1 MLRAAVH
8 YMIKQRL
15 LIIVISFILLIA
27 GVYAAKHLSV
37 DAFPDVTNIQVQVA
51 TVAIGRSPEEM
62 ERLVTVPVE
71 IAMTGLPG
79 LVEMRSMNKSGLS
92 LITLVF
98 TDKTDVFFA
107 RQLVME
113 RIIDVT
119 PRLIPGITPVLGPV
133 STGLG
138 EVYQYTLEHP
148 DDGKRPLTQEELTE
162 RRTIQDW
169 VVRPMLRSIRGVA
182 EINSIGGHVKEYQVY
197 IDPNKLRHYDLT
209 LTQVDR
215 ALASNNENASGNILS
230 LPYEQYLIRG
240 VGLITSLDDIRN
252 IVLREMDGIP
262 IYVRDVA
269 HVTFGGEVRQGASI
283 KNGYTEAVS
292 GIVMMLRGGN
302 AKEIV
307 NRVKEK
313 VAEINE
319 RGLLPGGL
327 QIVPFYDRT
336 VMVDAALESVYK
348 VLIEALI
355 FVILVMFICL
365 GNFRVSLV
373 VCATLIITPLVTFI
387 IMNYLG
393 IPANLM
399 SLGGL
404 AIAIGLMV
412 DPTVVVVENIFL
424 RLSHA
429 PEGESKIVTIAKATA
444 EVGSPVIYGII
455 IIVLVFLPL
464 MTLEGMEG
472 KMFSP
477 LAVTI
482 SIALLVAL
490 IVSVVLSPVLCDYL
504 LKGGHEEETKIV
516 VFLKSLYLRLLALS
530 LRNPK
535 GTALVSIGSLI
546 LAIGLYPL
554 LGKSFIPI
562 MKEGAV
568 TPVII
573 RAPSISLEEAI
584 ELETEALLSIA
595 AIPGVKSVVSK
606 LGRGESP
613 ADPASQNESDP
624 IAELDLKESG
634 RTQAEIEDDIRTAL
648 SILPGVNIVISQPI
662 AQRVDEMVTGVR
674 SQVAVKIFGDDL
686 EELRKLS
693 EQVARIV
700 KSTRGAR
707 DIRIERLSGQ
717 QELTIDI
724 DRRAIAR
731 HGINVSDV
739 NELISTAIGGKAVT
753 QVFEGERRFTL
764 LLRFPAEFRNDV
776 EAIKELLLRPASH
789 ASSGALSPEAA
800 GGMLIPLSAVAEIRV
815 VDGPAIISRE
825 FAKRRVVV
833 GANVHE
839 RDLGSFVAELQARTA
854 KEIQLPQ
861 GYYFSWGGQ
870 FENMERAM
878 EKLSVIVPI
887 TFAAI
892 FFLLFMLFNSVK
904 LALLIFTALPFAA
917 VGGVVGL
924 FLTGEYLSVPA
935 SVGFIAVWGI
945 SILNGVVLV
954 SFIKELR
961 EQGYSV
967 ADAVKTSCDA
977 RFRPVLITAAATI
990 LGLAPF
996 LIATGLGSEVQRPL
1010 AIVVVCG
1017 LMTGIVM
1024 TKVVVPM
1031 MYRWFDDMPDKSK
1044 EPIQTRNSI
1053 MKPVAIFFLISSL
1066 FYAGISNAT
1075 NTPLQNATTMYSVA
1089 PPHQNLM
1096 PI

>member
-1 MLRAAVH
+1 MMAAILRAVLR
-8 YMIKQRL
+8 QRL
-15 LIIVISFILLIA
+15 LVLIIGLMLCIA
-27 GVYAAKHLSV
+27 GGFAVKNLSV

-98 TDKTDVFFA
+98 TDKTDVYFA

-113 RIIDVT
+113 RIIDVS

-138 EVYQYTLEHP
+138 EVYQYTIEHP
-148 DDGKRPLTQEELTE
+148 DDGKRALTKEELIE

-182 EINSIGGHVKEYQVY
+182 EINSIGGYVKEYQVY
-197 IDPNKLRHYDLT
+197 VDPNKLRHYDIT
-209 LTQVDR
+209 LTEVDR
-215 ALASNNENASGNILS
+215 ALASNNANASGNILA
-230 LPYEQYLIRG
+230 LHYEQYLIRG
-240 VGLITSLDDIRN
+240 VGLIASLDDIRN
-252 IVLREMDGIP
+252 IVLREMEGVP
-262 IYVRDVA
+262 VYVRDVA
-269 HVTFGGEVRQGASI
+269 EVSLGGEVRQGASI
-283 KNGYTEAVS
+283 KNGYTESVA

-307 NRVKEK
+307 GRVKEK

-319 RGLLPGGL
+319 KGMLPDGL

-336 VMVDAALESVYK
+336 DLVDSALSTVQSTLVES
-348 VLIEALI
+348 L
-355 FVILVMFICL
+355 ILVIVVLSIFL
-365 GNFRVSLV
+365 GTVRTSIV
-373 VCATLIITPLVTFI
+373 VCFTLIITPLVTFMV
-387 IMNYLG
+387 MNYYG
-393 IPANLM
+393 MPANLM

-404 AIAIGLMV
+404 TIALGMMV
-412 DPTVVVVENIFL
+412 DPTVVVVENIYQ
-424 RLSHA
+424 RLGQAH
-429 PEGESKIVTIAKATA
+429 GTNQSKFNVIVNAVA
-444 EVGSPVIYGII
+444 EVGTPVIFGVFVTI
-455 IIVLVFLPL
+455 LVFLPL

-472 KMFSP
+472 KTFSP

-482 SIALLVAL
+482 AISLLIALF
-490 IVSVVLSPVLCDYL
+490 VSVLLSPVLSDYL
-504 LKGGHEEETKIV
+504 LTGGSEQDTRIV
-516 VFLKSLYLRLLALS
+516 AALKRAYLRVFDLAM
-530 LRNPK
+530 RNQK
-535 GTALVSIGSLI
+535 KTLVVAIGSLMVAFA
-546 LAIGLYPL
+546 LFPL

-562 MKEGAV
+562 MREGAV

-573 RAPSISLEEAI
+573 RAPSISMEEAI
-584 ELETEALLSIA
+584 KLETEAMRLIV

-606 LGRGESP
+606 IGRGESP

-624 IAELDLKESG
+624 IANLDVAGSG
-634 RTQAEIEDDIRTAL
+634 RTQQEIEEDIRKAL
-648 SILPGVNIVISQPI
+648 AVLPGVNIVISQPI

-674 SQVAVKIFGDDL
+674 SQVAIKIFGDNL

-717 QELTIDI
+717 QELTIHI

-731 HGINVSDV
+731 HGLNVSDV
-739 NELISTAIGGKAVT
+739 NELIATAIGGKAVT

-764 LLRFPAEFRNDV
+764 LLRFPEKYRYDV
-776 EAIKELLLRPASH
+776 EAIKELLLRPAD
-789 ASSGALSPEAA
+789 AAPSGTGS
-800 GGMLIPLSAVAEIRV
+800 GGRLIPLSTVADIQV
-815 VDGPAIISRE
+815 VDGPAVISRE

-839 RDLGSFVAELQARTA
+839 RDMGGFVAELQQRVAN
-854 KEIQLPQ
+854 EIKLPP
-861 GYYFSWGGQ
+861 GYYFVWGGQ

-878 EKLSVIVPI
+878 ATLAVIVPI
-887 TFAAI
+887 TLAAI

-904 LALLIFTALPFAA
+904 MAGLIYLALPFAS

-924 FLTGEYLSVPA
+924 FITGQYLSVPA
-935 SVGFIAVWGI
+935 SVGFIAVWGT
-945 SILNGVVLV
+945 SILNGVVLI
-954 SFIKELR
+954 SFVRELR
-961 EQGYSV
+961 DQGLSVEESVRKACEQ
-967 ADAVKTSCDA
+967 
-977 RFRPVLITAAATI
+977 RFRPVMMTAATTV

-996 LIATGLGSEVQRPL
+996 LAATGLGSEVQKPL
-1010 AIVVVCG
+1010 AIVVICG
-1017 LMTGIVM
+1017 LTTATMMTMVVM
-1024 TKVVVPM
+1024 PM
-1031 MYRWFDDMPDKSK
+1031 LYRWFDDKPNKTATEEL
-1044 EPIQTRNSI
+1044 EPLA
-1053 MKPVAIFFLISSL
+1053 VADMTQ
-1066 FYAGISNAT
+1066 GC
-1075 NTPLQNATTMYSVA
+1075 VKKV
-1089 PPHQNLM
+1089 
-1096 PI
+1096 

>member
-1 MLRAAVH
+1 MMAAIVRAML
-8 YMIKQRL
+8 KQRL
-15 LIIVISFILLIA
+15 LVLIIGLMLCIA
-27 GVYAAKHLSV
+27 GGFAAKNLSV

-98 TDKTDVFFA
+98 TDKTDVYFA

-113 RIIDVT
+113 RIIDVS

-138 EVYQYTLEHP
+138 EVYQYTIEHP
-148 DDGKRPLTQEELTE
+148 DDGKRALTKEELIE

-197 IDPNKLRHYDLT
+197 VDPNKLRHYDLT
-209 LTQVDR
+209 LTEVDR
-215 ALASNNENASGNILS
+215 ALASNNANASGNILA
-230 LPYEQYLIRG
+230 LHYEQYLIRG
-240 VGLITSLDDIRN
+240 VGLIASLDDIRN
-252 IVLREMDGIP
+252 IVLREMEGVP
-262 IYVRDVA
+262 VYVRDVA
-269 HVTFGGEVRQGASI
+269 EVTLGGEVRQGASI
-283 KNGYTEAVS
+283 KNGYTESVT

-307 NRVKEK
+307 GRVKEK

-319 RGLLPGGL
+319 QGMLPDGL

-336 VMVDAALESVYK
+336 NLVDSALSTVQSTLVES
-348 VLIEALI
+348 L
-355 FVILVMFICL
+355 ILVIVVLSIFL
-365 GNFRVSLV
+365 GTVRTSIV
-373 VCATLIITPLVTFI
+373 VCFTLIITPLVTFMV
-387 IMNYLG
+387 MNYYG
-393 IPANLM
+393 MPANLM

-404 AIAIGLMV
+404 TIALGMMV
-412 DPTVVVVENIFL
+412 DPTVVVVENIYQ
-424 RLSHA
+424 RLGQAH
-429 PEGESKIVTIAKATA
+429 GTNQSKFNVIVNAVA
-444 EVGSPVIYGII
+444 EVGTPVIFGVFVTI
-455 IIVLVFLPL
+455 LVFLPL

-472 KMFSP
+472 KTFSP
-477 LAVTI
+477 LAITI
-482 SIALLVAL
+482 AISLLIALF
-490 IVSVVLSPVLCDYL
+490 VSVLLSPVLSDYL
-504 LKGGHEEETKIV
+504 LTGGSEQDTRIV
-516 VFLKSLYLRLLALS
+516 AALKRAYLRVFDAAMHNQKKTLIIA
-530 LRNPK
+530 
-535 GTALVSIGSLI
+535 IGSLMVAFA
-546 LAIGLYPL
+546 LFPL

-584 ELETEALLSIA
+584 KLETEAMRMIA
-595 AIPGVKSVVSK
+595 EIPGVKAVVSK
-606 LGRGESP
+606 IGRGESP

-624 IAELDLKESG
+624 IADLDLAGSG
-634 RTQAEIEDDIRTAL
+634 RTQQEIEEDIRKAL
-648 SILPGVNIVISQPI
+648 TTLPGVNIVISQPI

-674 SQVAVKIFGDDL
+674 SQVAIKIFGDNL

-717 QELTIDI
+717 QELTIHI

-731 HGINVSDV
+731 HGLNVSDV
-739 NELISTAIGGKAVT
+739 NELIATAIGGKAVT

-764 LLRFPAEFRNDV
+764 LLRFPEKYRYDV
-776 EAIKELLLRPASH
+776 EAIKELLLRPAD
-789 ASSGALSPEAA
+789 AAPSGMGS
-800 GGMLIPLSAVAEIRV
+800 GGRLIPLSAVADIKV

-839 RDLGSFVAELQARTA
+839 RDMGGFVAELQQRVA
-854 KEIQLPQ
+854 KEIKLPP
-861 GYYFSWGGQ
+861 GYYFVWGGQ

-878 EKLSVIVPI
+878 ATLAVIVPI
-887 TFAAI
+887 TLAAI

-904 LALLIFTALPFAA
+904 MAGLIYLALPFAS

-924 FLTGEYLSVPA
+924 FITGQYLSVPA
-935 SVGFIAVWGI
+935 SVGFIAVWGT
-945 SILNGVVLV
+945 SILNGVVLI
-954 SFIKELR
+954 SFVRELR
-961 EQGYSV
+961 DQGLSIEESVRKACEQ
-967 ADAVKTSCDA
+967 
-977 RFRPVLITAAATI
+977 RFRPVMMTAATTV

-996 LIATGLGSEVQRPL
+996 LAATGLGSEVQKPL
-1010 AIVVVCG
+1010 AIVVICG
-1017 LMTGIVM
+1017 LTTATIMTMVVM
-1024 TKVVVPM
+1024 PM
-1031 MYRWFDDMPDKSK
+1031 LYRWFDDKPDKTATA
-1044 EPIQTRNSI
+1044 EPEPLSVPDMTQN
-1053 MKPVAIFFLISSL
+1053 PVK
-1066 FYAGISNAT
+1066 N
-1075 NTPLQNATTMYSVA
+1075 V
-1089 PPHQNLM
+1089 
-1096 PI
+1096 

>member
-1 MLRAAVH
+1 MLAAIVRTMLR
-8 YMIKQRL
+8 QRL
-15 LIIVISFILLIA
+15 VVVVVALALCVA
-27 GVYAAKHLSV
+27 GMFAARNLSV

-51 TVAIGRSPEEM
+51 TVAVGRSPEEI
-62 ERLVTVPVE
+62 ERLVTIPVE

-92 LITLVF
+92 LTTLVF
-98 TDKTDVFFA
+98 TDQTDVYFA

-113 RIIDVT
+113 RLIEVS
-119 PRLIPGITPVLGPV
+119 PRLLPGITPVLGPV

-138 EVYQYTLEHP
+138 EVYQYTLDHP
-148 DDGKRPLTQEELTE
+148 DDGERALTVEELTE

-182 EINSIGGHVKEYQVY
+182 EINSIGGHVKEYHVLV
-197 IDPNKLRHYDLT
+197 DPNRLRHYNLT
-209 LTQVDR
+209 LSAVDR
-215 ALASNNENASGNILS
+215 ALAINNANASGNILP
-230 LPYEQYLIRG
+230 LHTEQYLIRG
-240 VGLITSLDDIRN
+240 VGLIKTLDDIRN
-252 IVLREMDGIP
+252 IVLKELDGVP
-262 IYVRDVA
+262 VFVRDVA
-269 HVTFGGEVRQGASI
+269 EVKFGEEVRQGASI
-283 KNGYTEAVS
+283 KGGYTESVT

-302 AKEIV
+302 AKEV
-307 NRVKEK
+307 VSRVKEK

-336 VMVDAALESVYK
+336 VMVDAALDSVYR
-348 VLIEALI
+348 VLIEALV
-355 FVILVMFICL
+355 FVIVVMVICL
-365 GNFRVSLV
+365 GNLRVSLV
-373 VCATLIITPLVTFI
+373 VCATLIITPLVTFM
-387 IMNYLG
+387 IMNHLG

-404 AIAIGLMV
+404 TIAIGLMV

-429 PEGESKIVTIAKATA
+429 NGNESKSEVIAKAAA
-444 EVGSPVIYGII
+444 EVGAPVIYGIV

-464 MTLEGMEG
+464 MSLQGMEG

-490 IVSVVLSPVLCDYL
+490 LVSVLLSPVLCDYA
-504 LKGGHEEETKIV
+504 LKGGSEEDTKIV
-516 VFLKSLYLRLLALS
+516 SILKSLYLRLLYLALA
-530 LRNPK
+530 NPK
-535 GTALVSIGSLI
+535 ATALVSIGSLL
-546 LAIGLYPL
+546 LAVGLYPL

-562 MKEGAV
+562 MREGAV

-573 RAPSISLEEAI
+573 RVPSISLEESI
-584 ELETEALLSIA
+584 QLENEAMKLIA
-595 AIPGVKSVVSK
+595 AVPGVTSVVSK
-606 LGRGESP
+606 IGRGESP

-624 IAELDLKESG
+624 IASLDLEGSG
-634 RTQAEIEDDIRTAL
+634 RTQEEIEEDIRKAL
-648 SILPGVNIVISQPI
+648 TVLPGVNIALSQPI

-686 EELRKLS
+686 EDLCKLS

-707 DIRIERLSGQ
+707 DLRIERLSGQ

-731 HGINVSDV
+731 HGINVADV
-739 NELISTAIGGKAVT
+739 NELIATAIGGKAVT

-764 LLRFPAEFRNDV
+764 LLRFPEKFRNDV
-776 EAIKELLLRPASH
+776 EAIRDLLLRPPGNA
-789 ASSGALSPEAA
+789 GPESLLAR
-800 GGMLIPLSAVAEIRV
+800 GGMLVPLSAVADISV

-825 FAKRRVVV
+825 YAKRRVVI
-833 GANVHE
+833 GANVHG
-839 RDLGSFVAELQARTA
+839 RDLGGFVAELQQRTA
-854 KEIQLPQ
+854 KEIKLPP
-861 GYYFSWGGQ
+861 GYYFEWGGQ

-878 EKLSVIVPI
+878 ATLGIVVPV
-887 TFAAI
+887 TFAVI
-892 FFLLFMLFNSVK
+892 FFLLFMLFNSAK
-904 LALLIFTALPFAA
+904 LATLIFTALPFAS
-917 VGGVVGL
+917 VGGVIGL
-924 FLTGEYLSVPA
+924 FVTGEYLSVPA

-945 SILNGVVLV
+945 AILNGVVLI

-961 EQGYSV
+961 EQGLSV
-967 ADAVKTSCDA
+967 RDAVKTSCEA

-996 LIATGLGSEVQRPL
+996 LIATGLGSEVQKPL
-1010 AIVVVCG
+1010 AIVVICG
-1017 LMTGIVM
+1017 LITATVM

-1031 MYRWFDDMPDKSK
+1031 MYRYFDPMPDV
-1044 EPIQTRNSI
+1044 PDQ
-1053 MKPVAIFFLISSL
+1053 MLPA
-1066 FYAGISNAT
+1066 AGAVQ
-1075 NTPLQNATTMYSVA
+1075 PHRPHA
-1089 PPHQNLM
+1089 PHE
-1096 PI
+1096 

>member
-1 MLRAAVH
+1 MLVSMIRLMLR
-8 YMIKQRL
+8 QRL
-15 LIIVISFILLIA
+15 VVVVVSLALCA
-27 GVYAAKHLSV
+27 GGIYAAKNLSV

-51 TVAIGRSPEEM
+51 TVAVGRSPEEI

-98 TDKTDVFFA
+98 TDVTDVFFA

-113 RIIDVT
+113 RLIEVST
-119 PRLIPGITPVLGPV
+119 QLIPDITPVLGPV

-138 EVYQYTLEHP
+138 EVYQYTLDHP
-148 DDGKRPLTQEELTE
+148 DDGKRALTVAELTE

-169 VVRPMLRSIRGVA
+169 IVRPMLRSIQGVA
-182 EINSIGGHVKEYQVY
+182 EINTIGGHVKEYHVLV
-197 IDPNKLRHYDLT
+197 DPNRLRHYNLT
-209 LTQVDR
+209 LAAVDR
-215 ALASNNENASGNILS
+215 AIANNNANSSGNILPLHS
-230 LPYEQYLIRG
+230 EQYLIRG
-240 VGLITSLDDIRN
+240 VGLIETLDDIRN
-252 IVLREMDGIP
+252 IVLKELDGIP

-269 HVTFGGEVRQGASI
+269 EVRFGTEVRQGAGI
-283 KNGYTEAVS
+283 KGGYTESVTAM
-292 GIVMMLRGGN
+292 VMMLRGGN

-307 NRVKEK
+307 GRVKAK

-336 VMVDAALESVYK
+336 VMVDAALESVYR
-348 VLIEALI
+348 VLIEAMV
-355 FVILVMFICL
+355 FVILVMVILL
-365 GNFRVSLV
+365 GNLRVSLV
-373 VCATLIITPLVTFI
+373 VCATLVITPLVTFM

-404 AIAIGLMV
+404 TIAIGLMV

-424 RLSHA
+424 RLSHSDGNE
-429 PEGESKIVTIAKATA
+429 PKSEIIAKAAA
-444 EVGSPVIYGII
+444 EVGAPVIYGII

-464 MTLEGMEG
+464 MSLQGMEG
-472 KMFSP
+472 KMFAP

-490 IVSVVLSPVLCDYL
+490 VVSVLLSPVLCDYAL
-504 LKGGHEEETKIV
+504 QGGSEEDTKIV
-516 VFLKSLYLRLLALS
+516 ALLKNLYLRLLYLALAH
-530 LRNPK
+530 PK
-535 GTALVSIGSLI
+535 ATAIVSVGSLL

-562 MKEGAV
+562 MREGAV

-573 RAPSISLEEAI
+573 RVPSISLEEAI
-584 ELETEALLSIA
+584 KMEMEATQLIA
-595 AIPGVKSVVSK
+595 KVPGVVSVVSK
-606 LGRGESP
+606 LGRGDSP

-624 IAELDLKESG
+624 IASLDLEGSG
-634 RTQAEIEDDIRTAL
+634 RTQEEIEEDIRKAL
-648 SILPGVNIVISQPI
+648 TVLPGVNVALSQPI

-707 DIRIERLSGQ
+707 DLRVERLSGQ
-717 QELTIDI
+717 HELTIDI

-731 HGINVSDV
+731 HGINVADV
-739 NELISTAIGGKAVT
+739 NELIATAIGGKAVT

-764 LLRFPAEFRNDV
+764 LLRFPERFRDDV
-776 EAIKELLLRPASH
+776 ESIRDLLLRPPGNA
-789 ASSGALSPEAA
+789 GPE
-800 GGMLIPLSAVAEIRV
+800 GLMERGVLVPLSAVAEIKV
-815 VDGPAIISRE
+815 IDGPAIISRE
-825 FAKRRVVV
+825 YAKRRVVV
-833 GANVHE
+833 GVNVHE
-839 RDLGSFVAELQARTA
+839 RDLGGFVAELQERTA
-854 KEIQLPQ
+854 KEIKLPP
-861 GYYFSWGGQ
+861 GYYFVWGGQ

-878 EKLSVIVPI
+878 ATLSVIVPI
-887 TFAAI
+887 TFAVI
-892 FFLLFMLFNSVK
+892 FFLLFMLFGSVK
-904 LALLIFTALPFAA
+904 LAALIFTALPFAS
-917 VGGVVGL
+917 VGGVIGL
-924 FLTGEYLSVPA
+924 FITGEYLSVPA
-935 SVGFIAVWGI
+935 SVGFIAVWGVA
-945 SILNGVVLV
+945 ILNGVVLI

-961 EQGYSV
+961 EQGLSV
-967 ADAVKTSCDA
+967 RDAVRTSCEA
-977 RFRPVLITAAATI
+977 RFRPVLITALATI

-996 LIATGLGSEVQRPL
+996 LIASGLGSEVQKPL
-1010 AIVVVCG
+1010 AIVVICG
-1017 LMTGIVM
+1017 LITATVM

-1031 MYRWFDDMPDKSK
+1031 LYRYFDPLPDVPDIDTAKATSAPAPRLNMPR
-1044 EPIQTRNSI
+1044 E
-1053 MKPVAIFFLISSL
+1053 V
-1066 FYAGISNAT
+1066 
-1075 NTPLQNATTMYSVA
+1075 
-1089 PPHQNLM
+1089 
-1096 PI
+1096 

>member
-1 MLRAAVH
+1 MTAIVRAMLN
-8 YMIKQRL
+8 QRL
-15 LIIVISFILLIA
+15 LVLIIGLILCAA
-27 GVYAAKHLSV
+27 GVGAIKTLTV

-98 TDKTDVFFA
+98 TDQTDVFFA

-138 EVYQYTLEHP
+138 EVYQYTIEHP
-148 DDGKRPLTQEELTE
+148 DDGKRELTVEELME

-182 EINSIGGHVKEYQVY
+182 EVNSIGGHVKEYQVY
-197 IDPNKLRHYDLT
+197 ADPNKLRHYDLT
-209 LTQVDR
+209 LTEVDR
-215 ALASNNENASGNILS
+215 ALASNNANASGNILA
-230 LPYEQYLIRG
+230 LQYEQYLIRG
-240 VGLITSLDDIRN
+240 VGLISSLDDIRN
-252 IVLREMDGIP
+252 IVLREMDGVP
-262 IYVRDVA
+262 VYVRDVA

-283 KNGYTEAVS
+283 KNGDTESVA

-307 NRVKEK
+307 GRIKERVKE
-313 VAEINE
+313 INE
-319 RGLLPGGL
+319 GGILAGGL

-336 VMVDAALESVYK
+336 DLVDAALGTVQST
-348 VLIEALI
+348 LIESL
-355 FVILVMFICL
+355 ILVIVVLSLFL
-365 GNFRVSLV
+365 GTVRTSFV
-373 VCATLIITPLVTFI
+373 VCFTLIITPLITFLV
-387 IMNYLG
+387 MNHYG
-393 IPANLM
+393 MPANLM

-404 AIAIGLMV
+404 TIALGMMV
-412 DPTVVVVENIFL
+412 DPTVVVVENIYQ
-424 RLSHA
+424 RL
-429 PEGESKIVTIAKATA
+429 GEAKDTGKSKFNVIVDATA
-444 EVGSPVIYGII
+444 EVGTPVIFGLIVT
-455 IIVLVFLPL
+455 VLVFLPL

-472 KMFSP
+472 KTFSP

-482 SIALLVAL
+482 SISLFIALLVSL
-490 IVSVVLSPVLCDYL
+490 LLSPVLCDYL
-504 LKGGHEEETKIV
+504 LKGGSEQDTKIIAV
-516 VFLKSLYLRLLALS
+516 MKNAYLYTYDLAN
-530 LRNPK
+530 RNQK
-535 GTALVSIGSLI
+535 KTMIIAISALMAAFALF
-546 LAIGLYPL
+546 PL

-573 RAPSISLEEAI
+573 RAPSISLDEAI
-584 ELETEALLSIA
+584 KIETEAMKAIA
-595 AIPGVKSVVSK
+595 AVPGVKSVVSK
-606 LGRGESP
+606 LGRGDTP

-624 IAELDLKESG
+624 IADLDLVGSG
-634 RTQAEIEDDIRTAL
+634 RTQAEIEEDIRKAL
-648 SILPGVNIVISQPI
+648 TVLPGVNIVISQPI

-717 QELTIDI
+717 QELTINI

-739 NELISTAIGGKAVT
+739 NEMIATAVGGKAVT

-764 LLRFPAEFRNDV
+764 LLRFPEGFRYDV
-776 EAIKELLLRPASH
+776 EAIKELLLRPAIN
-789 ASSGALSPEAA
+789 GARGGMGT
-800 GGMLIPLSAVAEIRV
+800 GGMLVPLSAVAEIKV

-825 FAKRRVVV
+825 FAKRRVVIGV
-833 GANVHE
+833 NVHE
-839 RDLGSFVAELQARTA
+839 RDLGGFVAELQERTA
-854 KEIQLPQ
+854 KEIKLPP
-861 GYYFSWGGQ
+861 GYYFVWGGQ

-878 EKLSVIVPI
+878 AKLSIIVPI
-887 TFAAI
+887 TLAAI
-892 FFLLFMLFNSVK
+892 FFLLFMLFSSIKMAV
-904 LALLIFTALPFAA
+904 LIYLVLPFAS
-917 VGGVVGL
+917 VGGIVGL
-924 FLTGEYLSVPA
+924 FVTGQYLSVPA
-935 SVGFIAVWGI
+935 SVGFIAVWGT
-945 SILNGVVLV
+945 SILNGVVLI
-954 SFIKELR
+954 SFLRELR
-961 EQGYSV
+961 EKGFSV
-967 ADAVKTSCDA
+967 QEAARKACA
-977 RFRPVLITAAATI
+977 QRFRPVMMTAATTV

-996 LIATGLGSEVQRPL
+996 LTATGLGSEVQKPL
-1010 AIVVVCG
+1010 AIVVIFG
-1017 LMTGIVM
+1017 LMTATMMTMVVM
-1024 TKVVVPM
+1024 PM
-1031 MYRWFDDMPDKSK
+1031 IYRWFDDIPDKKNEPEQNQPEPLPLADTLQSPAK
-1044 EPIQTRNSI
+1044 E
-1053 MKPVAIFFLISSL
+1053 A
-1066 FYAGISNAT
+1066 
-1075 NTPLQNATTMYSVA
+1075 
-1089 PPHQNLM
+1089 
-1096 PI
+1096 

>member
-1 MLRAAVH
+1 MAAIVRAMLN
-8 YMIKQRL
+8 QRL
-15 LIIVISFILLIA
+15 LVLVIGLMLCVA
-27 GVYAAKHLSV
+27 GGFAVKTLSV

-98 TDKTDVFFA
+98 TDQTDVFFA

-138 EVYQYTLEHP
+138 EVYQYTIEHP
-148 DDGKRPLTQEELTE
+148 DDGKRALTVEELME
-162 RRTIQDW
+162 RRTVQDW

-197 IDPNKLRHYDLT
+197 VDPNKLRHYDLT
-209 LTQVDR
+209 LTAVDR
-215 ALASNNENASGNILS
+215 ALASNNANASGNILA
-230 LPYEQYLIRG
+230 LHYEQYLIRG
-240 VGLITSLDDIRN
+240 VGLIASLEDIRN
-252 IVLREMDGIP
+252 IVLREMNGVP
-262 IYVRDVA
+262 VYVRDIA
-269 HVTFGGEVRQGASI
+269 EVTFGGEVRQGASI
-283 KNGYTEAVS
+283 KNGYTESVA

-307 NRVKEK
+307 GRIKEK

-319 RGLLPGGL
+319 RGILPDGL

-336 VMVDAALESVYK
+336 DLVDGALSTVQSTLMES
-348 VLIEALI
+348 L
-355 FVILVMFICL
+355 ILVIVVLSIFL
-365 GNFRVSLV
+365 GTIRTSIV
-373 VCATLIITPLVTFI
+373 VCFTLIITPLITFLV
-387 IMNYLG
+387 MNYYG
-393 IPANLM
+393 MPANLM

-404 AIAIGLMV
+404 TIALGMMV
-412 DPTVVVVENIFL
+412 DPTVVVVENIYQ
-424 RLSHA
+424 RL
-429 PEGESKIVTIAKATA
+429 GEAKDTGKSKYNVIVDAVA
-444 EVGSPVIYGII
+444 EVGTPVIFGLIVT
-455 IIVLVFLPL
+455 VLVFLPL

-472 KMFSP
+472 KTFSP

-482 SIALLVAL
+482 SISLFIALLVSL
-490 IVSVVLSPVLCDYL
+490 LLSPVLCDYL
-504 LKGGHEEETKIV
+504 LKGGSEQDTKIIAI
-516 VFLKSLYLRLLALS
+516 LKKGYL
-530 LRNPK
+530 
-535 GTALVSIGSLI
+535 
-546 LAIGLYPL
+546 GLYDLAVRNQKKTMIISVSSLMVAFALFPL
-554 LGKSFIPI
+554 LGTAFIPI

-573 RAPSISLEEAI
+573 RAPSISLDEAI
-584 ELETEALLSIA
+584 KIETEAMQMIA

-624 IAELDLKESG
+624 IADLDLIGSG
-634 RTQAEIEDDIRTAL
+634 RTQHEIEEDIRKAL
-648 SILPGVNIVISQPI
+648 TVLPGVNIVISQPI

-674 SQVAVKIFGDDL
+674 SQVAIKIFGDDL

-717 QELTIDI
+717 QELTINI

-739 NELISTAIGGKAVT
+739 NELIATAVGGKAVT

-764 LLRFPAEFRNDV
+764 LLRFPEGFRHDV
-776 EAIKELLLRPASH
+776 EAIKELLLRPTASN
-789 ASSGALSPEAA
+789 AVPGGMAT
-800 GGMLIPLSAVAEIRV
+800 GGMLVPLSAIADIKVI
-815 VDGPAIISRE
+815 DGPAIISRE
-825 FAKRRVVV
+825 FAKRRVVIGV
-833 GANVHE
+833 NVHE
-839 RDLGSFVAELQARTA
+839 RDMGGFVAELQERTA
-854 KEIQLPQ
+854 KEIKLPP
-861 GYYFSWGGQ
+861 GYYFVWGGQ
-870 FENMERAM
+870 FENMQRAM
-878 EKLSVIVPI
+878 AKLSIIVPI
-887 TFAAI
+887 TLAAI

-904 LALLIFTALPFAA
+904 MAVLIYLVLPFAS

-924 FLTGEYLSVPA
+924 FVTGQYLSVPA
-935 SVGFIAVWGI
+935 SVGFIAVWGT
-945 SILNGVVLV
+945 SILNGVVLI
-954 SFIKELR
+954 SFLRELR
-961 EQGYSV
+961 EKGLSAQEAARQACSQ
-967 ADAVKTSCDA
+967 
-977 RFRPVLITAAATI
+977 RFRPVMMTAATTI

-996 LIATGLGSEVQRPL
+996 LTATGLGSEVQKPL
-1010 AIVVVCG
+1010 AIVVIFG
-1017 LMTGIVM
+1017 LTTATLMTMVVM
-1024 TKVVVPM
+1024 PM
-1031 MYRWFDDMPDKSK
+1031 AYRWFDDISDKK
-1044 EPIQTRNSI
+1044 IPVQPEPLPSLV
-1053 MKPVAIFFLISSL
+1053 VADP
-1066 FYAGISNAT
+1066 AKKA
-1075 NTPLQNATTMYSVA
+1075 
-1089 PPHQNLM
+1089 
-1096 PI
+1096 

>member
-1 MLRAAVH
+1 MMAAIVRAMLN
-8 YMIKQRL
+8 QRL
-15 LIIVISFILLIA
+15 LVLVIGLMLCVA
-27 GVYAAKHLSV
+27 GGFAVKTLSV

-98 TDKTDVFFA
+98 TDETDVFFA

-138 EVYQYTLEHP
+138 EVYQYTIEHP
-148 DDGKRPLTQEELTE
+148 DDGQRALTEEELME

-169 VVRPMLRSIRGVA
+169 VVRPLLRSIRGVA

-197 IDPNKLRHYDLT
+197 ADPNKLRHYDLT
-209 LTQVDR
+209 LTEIDR
-215 ALASNNENASGNILS
+215 ALASNNANASGNILA
-230 LPYEQYLIRG
+230 LHYEQYLIRG
-240 VGLITSLDDIRN
+240 VGLISSLEDIRN
-252 IVLREMDGIP
+252 IVLREMDGVP
-262 IYVRDVA
+262 VYVRDIA

-283 KNGYTEAVS
+283 KNGYTESVA

-307 NRVKEK
+307 GRIKEK

-319 RGLLPGGL
+319 RGILPDGL

-336 VMVDAALESVYK
+336 DLVDGALTTVQTTLMES
-348 VLIEALI
+348 L
-355 FVILVMFICL
+355 ILVIVVLSIFL
-365 GNFRVSLV
+365 GTVRTSIV
-373 VCATLIITPLVTFI
+373 VCFTLIITPLITFLV
-387 IMNYLG
+387 MNYYG
-393 IPANLM
+393 MPANLM

-404 AIAIGLMV
+404 TIALGMMV
-412 DPTVVVVENIFL
+412 DPTVVVVENIYQ
-424 RLSHA
+424 RL
-429 PEGESKIVTIAKATA
+429 GEAKDTGKSKYNVIVDAVA
-444 EVGSPVIYGII
+444 EVGTPVIFGLIVT
-455 IIVLVFLPL
+455 VLVFLPL

-472 KMFSP
+472 KTFSP

-482 SIALLVAL
+482 SISLFIALLVSL
-490 IVSVVLSPVLCDYL
+490 LLSPVLCDYL
-504 LKGGHEEETKIV
+504 LKGGSEQDTKVIAV
-516 VFLKSLYLRLLALS
+516 LKSGYLRFYDLAVRNQKKTMLIAISSLMVALALF
-530 LRNPK
+530 
-535 GTALVSIGSLI
+535 
-546 LAIGLYPL
+546 PL
-554 LGKSFIPI
+554 LGTAFIPI

-573 RAPSISLEEAI
+573 RAPSISLDEAI
-584 ELETEALLSIA
+584 KIETEAMQMIA

-606 LGRGESP
+606 LGRGETP

-624 IAELDLKESG
+624 IADLDLIGSG
-634 RTQAEIEDDIRTAL
+634 RTQHEIEEDIRKAL
-648 SILPGVNIVISQPI
+648 AVLPGVNIVISQPI

-686 EELRKLS
+686 EELRRLS
-693 EQVARIV
+693 EQTARII

-739 NELISTAIGGKAVT
+739 NELIATAVGGKAVT

-764 LLRFPAEFRNDV
+764 LLRFPEEFRYDV
-776 EAIKELLLRPASH
+776 EAIKELLLRPAIN
-789 ASSGALSPEAA
+789 GAPGGIGT
-800 GGMLIPLSAVAEIRV
+800 GGMLVPLSAVADIKV
-815 VDGPAIISRE
+815 IDGPAIISRE
-825 FAKRRVVV
+825 FAKRRVVIGV
-833 GANVHE
+833 NVHE
-839 RDLGSFVAELQARTA
+839 RDMGGFVAELQERTA
-854 KEIQLPQ
+854 KEIKLPP
-861 GYYFSWGGQ
+861 GYYFVWGGQ
-870 FENMERAM
+870 FENMQRAM
-878 EKLSVIVPI
+878 AKLSIIVPV
-887 TFAAI
+887 TLAAI

-904 LALLIFTALPFAA
+904 MAVLIYLVLPFAS

-924 FLTGEYLSVPA
+924 FVTGQYLSVPA
-935 SVGFIAVWGI
+935 SVGFIAVWGT
-945 SILNGVVLV
+945 SILNGVVLI
-954 SFIKELR
+954 SFLRELR
-961 EQGYSV
+961 QKGLS
-967 ADAVKTSCDA
+967 AQAAARQACSQ
-977 RFRPVLITAAATI
+977 RFRPVMMTAATTV

-996 LIATGLGSEVQRPL
+996 LTATGLGSEVQKPL
-1010 AIVVVCG
+1010 AIVVIFG
-1017 LMTGIVM
+1017 LTTATMMTMVVM
-1024 TKVVVPM
+1024 PM
-1031 MYRWFDDMPDKSK
+1031 VYRWFDDIPDKKAPEQVQS
-1044 EPIQTRNSI
+1044 EPSPLPEIAPNPA
-1053 MKPVAIFFLISSL
+1053 KSS
-1066 FYAGISNAT
+1066 
-1075 NTPLQNATTMYSVA
+1075 
-1089 PPHQNLM
+1089 
-1096 PI
+1096 

>member
-1 MLRAAVH
+1 MTAIVRAMLN
-8 YMIKQRL
+8 QRL
-15 LIIVISFILLIA
+15 LVLIIGLILCAA
-27 GVYAAKHLSV
+27 GVGAIKTLTV

-98 TDKTDVFFA
+98 TDQTDVFFA

-138 EVYQYTLEHP
+138 EVYQYTIEHP
-148 DDGKRPLTQEELTE
+148 DDGKRKLTEEELME
-162 RRTIQDW
+162 RRTVQDW

-182 EINSIGGHVKEYQVY
+182 EVNSIGGHVKEYQVY
-197 IDPNKLRHYDLT
+197 ADPNKLRHYDLT
-209 LTQVDR
+209 LTDVNR
-215 ALASNNENASGNILS
+215 ALASNNANASGNILA
-230 LPYEQYLIRG
+230 LQYEQYLIRG
-240 VGLITSLDDIRN
+240 VGLISSLEDIRN
-252 IVLREMDGIP
+252 IVLREMDGVP
-262 IYVRDVA
+262 VYVRDVA

-283 KNGYTEAVS
+283 KNGDTESVA

-307 NRVKEK
+307 GRIKEK
-313 VAEINE
+313 VTEINE
-319 RGLLPGGL
+319 RGILPDGL

-336 VMVDAALESVYK
+336 DLVDAALGTVQST
-348 VLIEALI
+348 LIESL
-355 FVILVMFICL
+355 ILVIVVLSLFL
-365 GNFRVSLV
+365 GTVRTSFV
-373 VCATLIITPLVTFI
+373 VCFTLIITPLITFLV
-387 IMNYLG
+387 MNHYG
-393 IPANLM
+393 MPANLM

-404 AIAIGLMV
+404 TIALGMMV
-412 DPTVVVVENIFL
+412 DPTVVVVENIYQ
-424 RLSHA
+424 RL
-429 PEGESKIVTIAKATA
+429 GEAKDTGKSKFNVIVDATA
-444 EVGSPVIYGII
+444 EVGTPVIFGLIVT
-455 IIVLVFLPL
+455 VLVFLPL

-472 KMFSP
+472 KTFSP

-482 SIALLVAL
+482 SISLFIALV
-490 IVSVVLSPVLCDYL
+490 VSLLLSPVLCDYL
-504 LKGGHEEETKIV
+504 LKGGSEQDTKIIAV
-516 VFLKSLYLRLLALS
+516 MKNAYLYTYDLAN
-530 LRNPK
+530 RNQK
-535 GTALVSIGSLI
+535 KTMIIAISALMAAFALF
-546 LAIGLYPL
+546 PL

-573 RAPSISLEEAI
+573 RAPSISLDEAI
-584 ELETEALLSIA
+584 KIETEAMKAIA

-606 LGRGESP
+606 LGRGDTP

-624 IAELDLKESG
+624 IADLDLVGSG
-634 RTQAEIEDDIRTAL
+634 RTQAEIEEDIRKAL
-648 SILPGVNIVISQPI
+648 TVLPGVNIVISQPI

-717 QELTIDI
+717 QELTISI

-731 HGINVSDV
+731 HGLNVSDV
-739 NELISTAIGGKAVT
+739 NEMIATAVGGKAVT

-764 LLRFPAEFRNDV
+764 LLRFPEEFRHDV
-776 EAIKELLLRPASH
+776 EAIKELLLRPAID
-789 ASSGALSPEAA
+789 GARAGMGA
-800 GGMLIPLSAVAEIRV
+800 GGMLVPLSAVAEIKV
-815 VDGPAIISRE
+815 IDGPAIISRE

-839 RDLGSFVAELQARTA
+839 RDLGGFVAELQQRAA
-854 KEIQLPQ
+854 KEIKLPP
-861 GYYFSWGGQ
+861 GYYFAWGGQ

-878 EKLSVIVPI
+878 AKLSIIVPI
-887 TFAAI
+887 TLAAI
-892 FFLLFMLFNSVK
+892 FFLLFMLFNSIKMAV
-904 LALLIFTALPFAA
+904 LIYLVLPFAS
-917 VGGVVGL
+917 VGGIVGL
-924 FLTGEYLSVPA
+924 FVTGQYLSVPA
-935 SVGFIAVWGI
+935 SVGFIAVWGT
-945 SILNGVVLV
+945 SILNGVVLI
-954 SFIKELR
+954 SFLRELR
-961 EQGYSV
+961 EKGFSV
-967 ADAVKTSCDA
+967 QEAARKACA
-977 RFRPVLITAAATI
+977 QRFRPVMMTAATTV

-996 LIATGLGSEVQRPL
+996 LTATGLGSEVQKPL
-1010 AIVVVCG
+1010 AIVVIFG
-1017 LMTGIVM
+1017 LMTATVM
-1024 TKVVVPM
+1024 TMVVMPM
-1031 MYRWFDDMPDKSK
+1031 IYRWFDDIPDKKNEPEQNQPEPLPLADTLQSPAK
-1044 EPIQTRNSI
+1044 E
-1053 MKPVAIFFLISSL
+1053 A
-1066 FYAGISNAT
+1066 
-1075 NTPLQNATTMYSVA
+1075 
-1089 PPHQNLM
+1089 
-1096 PI
+1096 

>member
-1 MLRAAVH
+1 MMAAIVRA
-8 YMIKQRL
+8 MINQRL
-15 LIIVISFILLIA
+15 LVVVIGLALCVA
-27 GVYAAKHLSV
+27 GGFAAKNLSV

-138 EVYQYTLEHP
+138 EVYQYTIEHP
-148 DDGKRPLTQEELTE
+148 DDGKRALTVEELME

-197 IDPNKLRHYDLT
+197 VDPNKLRHYDLT
-209 LTQVDR
+209 LTAVDR
-215 ALASNNENASGNILS
+215 ALASNNANASGNILA
-230 LPYEQYLIRG
+230 LHYEQYLIRG
-240 VGLITSLDDIRN
+240 VGLIATLEDIRN
-252 IVLREMDGIP
+252 IVLKEMGGVP
-262 IYVRDVA
+262 VYVRDVA
-269 HVTFGGEVRQGASI
+269 EVTFGGEVRQGASI
-283 KNGYTEAVS
+283 KNGYMESVA

-307 NRVKEK
+307 GRVKEK

-319 RGLLPGGL
+319 RGILPDGL

-336 VMVDAALESVYK
+336 DLVDGALSTVQST
-348 VLIEALI
+348 LIESL
-355 FVILVMFICL
+355 ILVIVVLSVFL
-365 GNFRVSLV
+365 GNVRTSIV
-373 VCATLIITPLVTFI
+373 VCFTLIITPLITFMV
-387 IMNYLG
+387 MNYYG
-393 IPANLM
+393 MPANLM

-404 AIAIGLMV
+404 TIALGMMV
-412 DPTVVVVENIFL
+412 DPTVVVVENIYQ
-424 RLSHA
+424 RM
-429 PEGESKIVTIAKATA
+429 GEARDTNQSKFDIIIKATA
-444 EVGSPVIYGII
+444 EVGTPVIFGVIVT
-455 IIVLVFLPL
+455 VLVFLPL

-472 KMFSP
+472 KTFSP

-482 SIALLVAL
+482 AISLFVAL
-490 IVSVVLSPVLCDYL
+490 FVSILLSPVLSAYL
-504 LKGGHEEETKIV
+504 LKGGSEQDTKVIAV
-516 VFLKSLYLRLLALS
+516 LKSGYLYILNLALGNQKKTMIISIS
-530 LRNPK
+530 LLMVAF
-535 GTALVSIGSLI
+535 ALF
-546 LAIGLYPL
+546 PL

-562 MKEGAV
+562 MKEGAA

-584 ELETEALLSIA
+584 KLETDAMRMIA

-606 LGRGESP
+606 LGRGEAP

-624 IAELDLKESG
+624 IADLDLEGSG
-634 RTQAEIEDDIRTAL
+634 RTQHEIEEDIRKAL
-648 SILPGVNIVISQPI
+648 TVLPGVNIVISQPI

-674 SQVAVKIFGDDL
+674 SQIAVKIFGDDL

-717 QELTIDI
+717 QELTINI

-731 HGINVSDV
+731 HGLNVSDV
-739 NELISTAIGGKAVT
+739 NELIATAIGGKAVT

-764 LLRFPAEFRNDV
+764 LLRFPESFRYDV
-776 EAIKELLLRPASH
+776 EAIKELLLRPTASN
-789 ASSGALSPEAA
+789 ATP
-800 GGMLIPLSAVAEIRV
+800 GGMATGGVLVPLSAVADIQV

-825 FAKRRVVV
+825 FARRRVVV

-839 RDLGSFVAELQARTA
+839 RDLGGFVAELKERTA
-854 KEIQLPQ
+854 KEIQLPP
-861 GYYFSWGGQ
+861 GYYFVWGGQ

-878 EKLSVIVPI
+878 ATLSVIVPI
-887 TFAAI
+887 TLAAI

-904 LALLIFTALPFAA
+904 MAILIYLVLPFAS
-917 VGGVVGL
+917 VGGIVGL
-924 FLTGEYLSVPA
+924 FITGEYLSVPA
-935 SVGFIAVWGI
+935 SVGFIAVWGT
-945 SILNGVVLV
+945 SILNGVVLI
-954 SFIKELR
+954 SFVRELR
-961 EQGYSV
+961 EKGLSIEESV
-967 ADAVKTSCDA
+967 RNACAQ
-977 RFRPVLITAAATI
+977 RFRPVMMTAATTV

-996 LIATGLGSEVQRPL
+996 LAATGLGSEVQKPL
-1010 AIVVVCG
+1010 AIVVICG
-1017 LMTGIVM
+1017 LTTATMMTMVVM
-1024 TKVVVPM
+1024 PM
-1031 MYRWFDDMPDKSK
+1031 LYRWFDDVPEKITPPAQFQPESL
-1044 EPIQTRNSI
+1044 PLPAIAQS
-1053 MKPVAIFFLISSL
+1053 PVKDA
-1066 FYAGISNAT
+1066 
-1075 NTPLQNATTMYSVA
+1075 
-1089 PPHQNLM
+1089 
-1096 PI
+1096 